1 MTQAEVSFNIT
12 VFERGKRAPQF
23 ELNVDPDGEADFKN
37 NLLLLK
43 DVLISTAKT
52 VLKEE
57 QSIGFDKNPV
67 IKIDN
72 RFGKTEAQVNP
83 LGQIEYIARQDAKDI
98 LIMAYRLILE
108 KSRVLTGRYLRS
120 NVVLFNGS
128 EVANDWGEFEAWI
141 KTIKSFKESD
151 TVIFVN
157 TAPYANKLEL
167 DGVTKEKGINRR
179 IVTVKPDKNRQRRVR
194 KPNGVYH
201 LTYRALRRKYKNNSI
216 IREGVITGDKIGLT
230 NPEKGSGI
238 GRIRQLGPSKGR
250 AYVYPTITIYLKEAG
265 IINE

>member
-1 MTQAEVSFNIT
+1 MAVPGISFEVT

-23 ELNVDPDGEADFKN
+23 ELNVDPDGEADFKS

-43 DVLISTAKT
+43 NVLISTATT

-57 QSIGFDKNPV
+57 QAMGFDKDPV
-67 IKIDN
+67 VKVDN

-83 LGQIEYIARQDAKDI
+83 LGQIEYIARQDAKEI
-98 LIMAYRLILE
+98 LILAYRMILE

-120 NVVLFNGS
+120 NVVLFNGL
-128 EVANDWGEFEAWI
+128 EVANDWGEFDSWI
-141 KTIKSFKESD
+141 KGVKSFKESD

-201 LTYRALRRKYKNNSI
+201 LTYRALKRKYKNNSI
-216 IREGVITGDKIGLT
+216 IREGVITGDKLGLT

-238 GRIRQLGPSKGR
+238 GRVRQLGPSKGR
-250 AYVYPTITIYLKEAG
+250 PYVYPTITIYLKEAG